1 MALAMR
7 KGWAVLGSWC
17 PGCIVRGV
25 WYLVGTVCASH
36 SCSYTT
42 PKISSGHWGLYE
54 NADADTVSTSPKLHD
69 SSFVAVA

>member
-42 PKISSGHWGLYE
+42 PRFLVDVGVYTKTPMLLLSQRHLSYMI
-54 NADADTVSTSPKLHD
+54 T
-69 SSFVAVA
+69 SFVAVA